1 MPKTPSFARI
11 ERRQSNLIEWTLVFI
26 CLLTGL
32 AGLRMTST
40 GNYWTKKNQ
49 ERTVLRPIGIL
60 VREKG
65 SVRHRPQYTV
75 AWRDVGD
82 REHPISSGDTV
93 FTGETGFAEVKLNS
107 TESSAKVLPNSLITI
122 HPEEAQTT
130 EESWLSL
137 AKIIAP
143 KPTRQILEIKRGN
156 VAFQFRPNTKKL
168 RIKAHNEEYQLEALS
183 NKSSFEIAVT
193 PSQTG
198 TKVTLS
204 TDPGSEVK
212 ISSTSSKAIAITVAS
227 GKKVVLNEPSPEVT
241 IGAGIFVK
249 PVAPQKIDSVFP
261 VPESGTDPLPIL
273 SPVIAKPVKNAK
285 VRATERKAVI
295 RPTPP
300 PSSTPAVPTLTVN
313 SSSISTRLRSGENL
327 QRIPVTLEWKPIDGA
342 TEYEIIVYDGSDM
355 LIKRTVRQPRLDFAL
370 TSISENF
377 SYEVIAKMRSNARI
391 FSKRVPISLELAVP
405 VPQTPAQGQELRI
418 KKDVLITWQRTL
430 VTEKYELQIASDS
443 DVSNILV
450 AESVSKNYFR
460 FVPKSAG
467 QYHWRVK
474 SLSGNHSSHWSQS
487 RSFKVKELL
496 TK

>member
-1 MPKTPSFARI
+1 
-11 ERRQSNLIEWTLVFI
+11 
-26 CLLTGL
+26 
-32 AGLRMTST
+32 
-40 GNYWTKKNQ
+40 
-49 ERTVLRPIGIL
+49 VLHPIGIL

-122 HPEEAQTT
+122 HPEEAQAT

-137 AKIIAP
+137 SKIIGS
-143 KPTRQILEIKRGN
+143 KPSRQIFEIKQGN
-156 VAFQFRPNTKKL
+156 VAFQFRSNTKKL
-168 RIKAHNEEYQLEALS
+168 RIKAHEQEYQVETLS
-183 NKSSFEIAVT
+183 KRSSFEISVT

-204 TDPGSEVK
+204 TDSGSEVK
-212 ISSTSSKAIAITVAS
+212 INSKNSKTSAITVSS
-227 GKKVVLNEPSPEVT
+227 GKTMVLNEPSPAAA
-241 IGAGIFVK
+241 IGTG
-249 PVAPQKIDSVFP
+249 FP
-261 VPESGTDPLPIL
+261 MQESGTGPLPIP

-285 VRATERKAVI
+285 LRATERKAVI

-300 PSSTPAVPTLTVN
+300 PRSAPAVPTLTVN

-443 DVSNILV
+443 GVSNILV

-487 RSFKVKELL
+487 RSFTVLE
-496 TK
+496 